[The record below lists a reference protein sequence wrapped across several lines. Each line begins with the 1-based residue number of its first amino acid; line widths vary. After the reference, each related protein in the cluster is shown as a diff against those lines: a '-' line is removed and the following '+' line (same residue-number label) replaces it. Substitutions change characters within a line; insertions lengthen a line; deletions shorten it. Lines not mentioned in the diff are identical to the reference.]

1 MAVAAGPAGA
11 CHCARGGA
19 GTCHAAVMPSAAGP
33 PLVVSAAGAVMS
45 RAVGAAPVAEGP
57 LAVPAVNTL
66 VPVPS
71 HRWGLQGAQAVHAM
85 PAMQGVQASPNQG
98 LEYVFPL
105 EREPAGGGGGAAPPA
120 QAVPASEPEH
130 FALEE
135 ALHRIQLAHTDMEV
149 FKVVNSLAVALGARR
164 TEMGTVKALHA
175 VLLQLVRPG
184 ISNAEACN
192 ATGASTSN
200 FSKWR
205 RQVQKVQLDHH
216 LYLTSNQPPV
226 PAHAAAAPGLA
237 PSPARGSPA

>member
-1 MAVAAGPAGA
+1 M
-11 CHCARGGA
+11 
-19 GTCHAAVMPSAAGP
+19 
-33 PLVVSAAGAVMS
+33 VSAAGAVMS

-57 LAVPAVNTL
+57 RAVPAVNTPAPVPAVNTA

-105 EREPAGGGGGAAPPA
+105 ERESAGGGGGAAPPA

>member
-1 MAVAAGPAGA
+1 M
-11 CHCARGGA
+11 
-19 GTCHAAVMPSAAGP
+19 
-33 PLVVSAAGAVMS
+33 VSAAGAVMS

-57 LAVPAVNTL
+57 RAVPAVHTPVPVSAVNTA

-192 ATGASTSN
+192 ATGDA
-200 FSKWR
+200 WR
-205 RQVQKVQLDHH
+205 
-216 LYLTSNQPPV
+216 
-226 PAHAAAAPGLA
+226 
-237 PSPARGSPA
+237 

>member
-1 MAVAAGPAGA
+1 M
-11 CHCARGGA
+11 
-19 GTCHAAVMPSAAGP
+19 
-33 PLVVSAAGAVMS
+33 VSAAGVVMS

-57 LAVPAVNTL
+57 RAVPAVHTPVPVPAVNTA

-71 HRWGLQGAQAVHAM
+71 HRWGLQGAQAVQTVQAVHAM

-205 RQVQKVQLDHH
+205 RQV
-216 LYLTSNQPPV
+216 
-226 PAHAAAAPGLA
+226 
-237 PSPARGSPA
+237 

>member
-1 MAVAAGPAGA
+1 
-11 CHCARGGA
+11 
-19 GTCHAAVMPSAAGP
+19 
-33 PLVVSAAGAVMS
+33 
-45 RAVGAAPVAEGP
+45 
-57 LAVPAVNTL
+57 
-66 VPVPS
+66 
-71 HRWGLQGAQAVHAM
+71 M

-205 RQVQKVQLDHH
+205 RQVQ
-216 LYLTSNQPPV
+216 TANPN
-226 PAHAAAAPGLA
+226 
-237 PSPARGSPA
+237 PSPNPNPDPNPNPHPHPHPHPKQARFSRVLQAIRAHWTAQRGEEVGEEVGGDVGEEGGEEVGGDVGGEPRQCTET